1 MSRKP
6 HSRLNATG
14 FAGLVS
20 FLLLLTGCTNDPEQI
35 RALTAKN
42 NRQVDHAKGVTFIY
56 SQDGEVKMRISARDF
71 LRNSSA
77 RRPYV
82 DMNNGLRM
90 EFFDS
95 SGNITDVLTADSSR
109 YYETQRDFIVWDSVH
124 IVSAK
129 GEELRT
135 QELVWNEEAEKFFT
149 EKDVQITTKNEILF
163 GTGMEANRDFTW
175 YRILNPKGSVQ
186 VDKSEVPK

>member
-1 MSRKP
+1 MRAEP
-6 HSRLNATG
+6 HTRILFTG
-14 FAGLVS
+14 LAGCLALVS
-20 FLLLLTGCTNDPEQI
+20 MLTGCTNDPEQI

-56 SQDGEVKMRISARDF
+56 SQDGEVKMRIFARDF
-71 LRNSSA
+71 VRNSSA

-82 DMNNGLRM
+82 DMNSGLKM

-95 SGNITDVLTADSSR
+95 TGKVTDVLTADSSR

-135 QELVWNEEAEKFFT
+135 EELIWNEGAEKFFT
-149 EKDVQITTKNEILF
+149 EKDVQITTANEILY

-186 VDKSEVPK
+186 VDKNEVPK